1 MTIRTLSV
9 ALAIT
14 AVAAATALAPRDL
27 EATKTVGHQAR
38 IDRLRRIEARPERSE
53 SRVCGE
59 DEISTDREPCLG
71 ADGRLDYQPGR

>member
-1 MTIRTLSV
+1 MRKLAAAV
-9 ALAIT
+9 AIT
-14 AVAAATALAPRDL
+14 AVVAAAGLAPRDL

-38 IDRLRRIEARPERSE
+38 VDRLRHIEAKPERSE

-59 DEISTDREPCLG
+59 NEISTDREPCLG